1 MRKRF
6 PPPSPRAEVI
16 LDGVPIKLPQGRHSV
31 AAVSVYLETLAM
43 EQHRILCSFL
53 VDGEAAVLSSNFPP
67 ASRRFSRIEATTM
80 DLEDLPLQILTAARQ
95 QIDEARTQAEQAAV
109 LVLINEGCVARE
121 VWWKLARTLKEPLLT
136 LSLLPDT
143 ICGSQNGSA
152 SLTQLRKWQ
161 LEQLATIL
169 RAVDEACWS
178 DQSSMLSNALE
189 NRVLPWLHKLQELLT
204 LWYQTALAGCRA
216 GRISPTTPQSELGN

>member
-1 MRKRF
+1 M
-6 PPPSPRAEVI
+6 
-16 LDGVPIKLPQGRHSV
+16 

-67 ASRRFSRIEATTM
+67 ASRSFSRIEATTM
-80 DLEDLPLQILTAARQ
+80 DLEDLPLQILTAARR

-216 GRISPTTPQSELGN
+216 GRISPATPQSELGN